1 MYIGQE
7 GKNQIELVVNGYEH
21 PDAADNYFGAN
32 WLEVTISAKTPTQ
45 AWSASAPVVLSNEL
59 SSFNDWLLALQENKA
74 QNRFFDFEDPSLYVC
89 MTEKTEDIL
98 TLEFHLHL
106 DFRCPDE
113 ENHETRV
120 AVKVS
125 GEQMKA
131 WTDQLQKY
139 TETYPIRYVVDM
151 F

>member
-7 GKNQIELVVNGYEH
+7 GKNQIELSIKGYEH
-21 PDAADNYFGAN
+21 PDVSDNYFEAN
-32 WLEVTISAKTPTQ
+32 WLNTEISVKTVTQS
-45 AWSASAPVVLSNEL
+45 WNASAPVVLSNEL

-89 MTEKTEDIL
+89 MTDKNEEAL

-120 AVKVS
+120 AVAISK
-125 GEQMKA
+125 EQLDN
-131 WTDQLQKY
+131 WTAQLQAY
-139 TETYPIRYVVDM
+139 TESYPTRYVVEM